1 MSLLDPTAVAT
12 MIRKAQKS
20 GKNVQFG
27 ALVYR
32 IRNNQPQILL
42 ITSRGQQQWL
52 IPKGWPMEGIKPHK
66 AAAQEAW
73 EEAGVRGRIFKQ
85 SLGMLRH
92 TKDRNT
98 PRATKTRIIV
108 FPMEASKV
116 ASKFPEAK
124 QRRRKWLSCKK
135 AAARIANPELAK
147 MVRDFDP
154 RQIRRGKT

>member
-1 MSLLDPTAVAT
+1 MRLHDPTAVAT

-20 GKNVQFG
+20 GKTVQFG

-42 ITSRGQQQWL
+42 ITSRGRQQWL
-52 IPKGWPMEGIKPHK
+52 IPKGWPIDGLKPHK

-73 EEAGVRGRIFKQ
+73 EEAGVSGRVNKY

-92 TKDRNT
+92 TKDRGS

-108 FPMEASKV
+108 FPMEASKL
-116 ASKFPEAK
+116 ATKFPEAK
-124 QRRRKWLSCKK
+124 QRRRKWLSPKK
-135 AAARIANPELAK
+135 AAARIANPELAQ
-147 MVRDFDP
+147 MVRAFDP